1 MNEADTGALL
11 AEAMLIIAK
20 LGGPPLLAALVVGV
34 VIALFQAVTQINEA
48 ALAFIPKVLAL
59 GVTMVLLGSF
69 MFTTLASYTRLLFDR
84 IVAVGGS

>member
-69 MFTTLASYTRLLFDR
+69 MFTTLATYTRLLFDR

>member
-1 MNEADTGALL
+1 MTEADTGALL

-48 ALAFIPKVLAL
+48 TLAFIPKVLAL

-69 MFTTLASYTRLLFDR
+69 MFTTLATYTRLLFDR